1 MKIGV
6 LHRLAVEDVRTLSGT
21 PYFMA
26 KSLARHVGAVSYLC
40 PDRSFTT
47 RALEFSGKALNR
59 AGIAVMGRR
68 IISSDHNRILSKR
81 LARVFDSRLAQSQC
95 DVIFAP
101 VASAEIAYLTTPIPI
116 VYVTDMNWADIV
128 DYYPG
133 QSSLLEFARNEGE
146 HIEAAAIAKASAL
159 VYPSEWAARTAV
171 VHYGA
176 NSQKVYCVP
185 FGANFE
191 EADIPSREAALQHSL
206 ANGISLLWV
215 GVDWQR
221 KGGAIAYD
229 CLLALLNKGVVA
241 HLTVCGCVPPVRF
254 RHPKVKLVPFLIK
267 NDPAQRTQ
275 LSRLFLDANFFLF
288 PTMADATPIVLCEAS
303 AHGLPSL
310 VRNTGGVE
318 GAVLDGVNGYLFS
331 PEATGVEYAE
341 KILSILRRPNAYEE
355 LVTSSRVLFEE
366 KLNWD
371 AWGRAVNPIFR
382 AVVKGK
388 LPSRRASNEFSNP
401 GLKD

>member
-6 LHRLAVEDVRTLSGT
+6 IHRLAVEDVRTLSGT

-26 KSLARHVGAVSYLC
+26 KSLARHVGEVSYLC
-40 PDRSFTT
+40 PDRSLTT

-59 AGIAVMGRR
+59 ASIAVMGRR
-68 IISSDHNRILSKR
+68 IVSSDHNRILSKR
-81 LARVFDSRLAQSQC
+81 LAYVFDSRLAQFQC

-101 VASAEIAYLTTPIPI
+101 VASAEIAYLTTQIPI

-133 QSSLLEFARNEGE
+133 QSSLLEFAQDEGDR
-146 HIEAAAIAKASAL
+146 IEATAIAKASAL

-176 NSQKVYCVP
+176 NVQKVYCVP

-191 EADIPSREAALQHSL
+191 EADIPSAEAALGHSL
-206 ANGISLLWV
+206 DCGISLLWV

-229 CLLALLNKGVVA
+229 CLLELLNKGVDA
-241 HLTVCGCVPPVRF
+241 HLTVCGCVPPVRYH
-254 RHPKVKLVPFLIK
+254 HPKVKLVPFLNK
-267 NDPAQRTQ
+267 NDPAQRAT

-310 VRNTGGVE
+310 VRNTGGVG
-318 GAVLDGVNGYLFS
+318 GAVADGVNGYLL
-331 PEATGVEYAE
+331 PADATGKDYAG
-341 KILSILRRPNAYEE
+341 KILAVVQAPAAYQKLVRGSRTLYEE
-355 LVTSSRVLFEE
+355 R
-366 KLNWD
+366 LNWN
-371 AWGRAVNPIFR
+371 AWGRAAEPVFR
-382 AVVKGK
+382 SALEGK
-388 LPSRRASNEFSNP
+388 RP
-401 GLKD
+401 